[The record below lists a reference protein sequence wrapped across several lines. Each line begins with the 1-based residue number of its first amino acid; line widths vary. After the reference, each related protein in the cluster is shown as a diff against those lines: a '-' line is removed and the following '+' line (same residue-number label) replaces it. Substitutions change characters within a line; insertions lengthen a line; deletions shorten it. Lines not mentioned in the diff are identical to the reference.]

1 MTGLYFVA
9 FHGELIIAETGIPA
23 FTLTIYYT
31 IVVII
36 QNLNRRNTCNV
47 MDVELKS
54 SYNSTMHMKDTC

>member
-1 MTGLYFVA
+1 MTGLYFAV
-9 FHGELIIAETGIPA
+9 FHGDLIIAETGIPA
-23 FTLTIYYT
+23 FTVTIYYT